1 MKINHD
7 LNVYNDEK
15 KDLQFKEI
23 FKKGLLLLVIFS
35 LLFSFLAIFF
45 HPLLLLLIGFLIGS
59 IFSFVLFYLTNKW
72 INESYYADLKK
83 ISKKLHFIYQMVY
96 LFTFAI
102 TGIIFQSYWI
112 IIGLVFGFLLVKLSI
127 FISKKD

>member
-35 LLFSFLAIFF
+35 LLFSFLTIFF

>member
-23 FKKGLLLLVIFS
+23 FKKGLLLLAIFS
-35 LLFSFLAIFF
+35 LLFSFLTIFF
-45 HPLLLLLIGFLIGS
+45 HSLLLLLIGFLIGS
-59 IFSFVLFYLTNKW
+59 IFSFVLFYLTSKW
-72 INESYYADLKK
+72 INESYYADFKK

-96 LFTFAI
+96 LFAFAI

>member
-23 FKKGLLLLVIFS
+23 FKKGLLLFVIFS
-35 LLFSFLAIFF
+35 LLFSFLTIFF